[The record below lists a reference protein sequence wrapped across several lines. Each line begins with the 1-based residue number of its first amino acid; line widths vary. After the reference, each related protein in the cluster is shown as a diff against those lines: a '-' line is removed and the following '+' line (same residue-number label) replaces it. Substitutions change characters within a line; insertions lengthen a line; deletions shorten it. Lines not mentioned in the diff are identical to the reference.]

1 MSVNT
6 VVTVSLFDRRSV
18 YASQRDVSPY
28 KTHGIIRAIIQND
41 AENIGQ
47 VR

>member
-6 VVTVSLFDRRSV
+6 VVTVCLSDRRSV
-18 YASQRDVSPY
+18 YASQWDVSPY
-28 KTHGIIRAIIQND
+28 KTHGIIRGIIQND
-41 AENIGQ
+41 AENINQ